1 MRGAFLTARQ
11 IIRLESL
18 AYPVHER
25 ETAFSSG
32 DHHLDVGNINHLFF
46 IGALLVAASI
56 LMSSLSARLGVPIL
70 VIFLAVGM
78 LAGVDGIG
86 GIVFEDYRLAFII
99 SNLALAVILL
109 DGGMRTR
116 TATFRVALKPAFSL
130 ATIGVAITSGLTGL
144 AAAWLFDLPLLQGL
158 LIGAIVGSTDA
169 AVVFNLLNG
178 KGLNERVGSTLEI
191 ESGSND
197 PMAMFL
203 TVALIDMLLAGRSSF
218 GWDFLLTLV
227 QQFGIGTVLGLVG
240 GWLLLQLINRLS
252 VADGLYPLLAVA
264 GGLMI
269 FALSGAIGGS
279 GILAIYVCGLLLGNR
294 PIRNR
299 HGILHMFDGLAW
311 LSQIGMFLV
320 LGLLLTPSE
329 LLPIAL
335 PALALSLWMILFAR
349 PLAVFLSLLPF
360 RSFHLRERLFISWIG
375 LRGAVPVILAV
386 FPLMAGLENAQL
398 FFNVAFFIVLVSLL
412 VQGTTLTWAAKKA
425 KVEVPPSP
433 MPVSRTGLQVHTTSQ
448 WEMFVYRL
456 SASKWCVGAALREL
470 KMPPGTRIA
479 ALFRGKELLHPS
491 GSTRLKVDDILCV
504 IGHDEDLPA
513 LGKLFSQAPKRGQD
527 LRFFGDFI
535 LEADAQLSAITA
547 LYGLKL
553 GDVNGEQTIG
563 AFMAEEVG
571 GNPVVG
577 DQIEWNGLTWT
588 VAAMDAGEV
597 RKVGLKFPEGD
608 KPGPQLMF

>member
-1 MRGAFLTARQ
+1 M
-11 IIRLESL
+11 
-18 AYPVHER
+18 
-25 ETAFSSG
+25 
-32 DHHLDVGNINHLFF
+32 DVGNINHLFF

-56 LMSSLSARLGVPIL
+56 LMSSLSNRLGVPIL

-86 GIVFEDYRLAFII
+86 GIVFEDYQLAFVI

-130 ATIGVAITSGLTGL
+130 ATLGVAITSGLTGL

-203 TVALIDMLLAGRSSF
+203 TVALIDMLLAGQTTF
-218 GWDFLLTLV
+218 GWDFLLNLL
-227 QQFGIGTVLGLVG
+227 QQFGIGTVLGLLG

-349 PLAVFLSLLPF
+349 PLAVFVSLLPF

-412 VQGTTLTWAAKKA
+412 LQGSTLAWAAKKA

-491 GSTRLKVDDILCV
+491 GSTRLQVDDILCV

-535 LEADAQLSAITA
+535 LEADARLSAIAA

-553 GDVNGEQTIG
+553 GDIDGEQTIG
-563 AFMAEEVG
+563 SFMAEEVG
-571 GNPVVG
+571 GRPVVG
-577 DQIEWNGLTWT
+577 DQVEWNGLTWT

>member
-1 MRGAFLTARQ
+1 M
-11 IIRLESL
+11 
-18 AYPVHER
+18 
-25 ETAFSSG
+25 
-32 DHHLDVGNINHLFF
+32 DVGNINHLFF

-56 LMSSLSARLGVPIL
+56 LMSSLSNRLGVPIL

-86 GIVFEDYRLAFII
+86 GIVFEDYQLAFII

-130 ATIGVAITSGLTGL
+130 ATLGVAITSGLTGL

-203 TVALIDMLLAGRSSF
+203 TVALIDMLLAGQTTF
-218 GWDFLLTLV
+218 GWDFLLNLL
-227 QQFGIGTVLGLVG
+227 QQFGIGTVLGLLG

-349 PLAVFLSLLPF
+349 PLAVFVSLLPF

-412 VQGTTLTWAAKKA
+412 LQGSTLAWAAKKA

-491 GSTRLKVDDILCV
+491 GSTRLQVDDILCV

-535 LEADAQLSAITA
+535 LEADAQLSAIAA

-553 GDVNGEQTIG
+553 GDVDGEQTIG

-571 GNPVVG
+571 GRPVVG

-588 VAAMDAGEV
+588 VAAMEAGEV

>member
-1 MRGAFLTARQ
+1 
-11 IIRLESL
+11 
-18 AYPVHER
+18 
-25 ETAFSSG
+25 
-32 DHHLDVGNINHLFF
+32 LDVGNINHLFF

-56 LMSSLSARLGVPIL
+56 LMSSLSNRLGVPIL

-86 GIVFEDYRLAFII
+86 GIVFEDYQLAFVI

-130 ATIGVAITSGLTGL
+130 ATLGVAITSGLTGL

-203 TVALIDMLLAGRSSF
+203 TVALIDMLLAGQTTF
-218 GWDFLLTLV
+218 GWDFLLNLL
-227 QQFGIGTVLGLVG
+227 QQFGIGTVLGLLG

-252 VADGLYPLLAVA
+252 VADGLYPLLAMA

-349 PLAVFLSLLPF
+349 PLAVFVSLLPF

-412 VQGTTLTWAAKKA
+412 LQGSTLAWAAKKA

-433 MPVSRTGLQVHTTSQ
+433 MPVSRIGLQVHTTSQ
-448 WEMFVYRL
+448 WEIFVYRL

-491 GSTRLKVDDILCV
+491 GSTRLQVDDILCV

-513 LGKLFSQAPKRGQD
+513 LGKLFSQAPTRGQD

-535 LEADAQLSAITA
+535 LEADAQLSAIAA

-553 GDVNGEQTIG
+553 GDVDGSLSIG
-563 AFMAEEVG
+563 AFMAEQVG
-571 GNPVVG
+571 GRPVVG
-577 DQIEWNGLTWT
+577 DQLQWNGLTWT
-588 VAAMDAGEV
+588 VAAMEAGEV

>member
-1 MRGAFLTARQ
+1 M
-11 IIRLESL
+11 
-18 AYPVHER
+18 
-25 ETAFSSG
+25 
-32 DHHLDVGNINHLFF
+32 DVGNINHLFF

-70 VIFLAVGM
+70 VIFLGVGM
-78 LAGVDGIG
+78 LAGVDGVG
-86 GIVFEDYRLAFII
+86 GIVFEDYQLAFVI

-130 ATIGVAITSGLTGL
+130 ATLGVAITSGFTGL

-203 TVALIDMLLAGRSSF
+203 TVALIDMLLAGQTTF
-218 GWDFLLTLV
+218 GWDFLLTLL
-227 QQFGIGTVLGLVG
+227 QQFGIGTVLGLAG

-349 PLAVFLSLLPF
+349 PLAVFVSLLPF

-412 VQGTTLTWAAKKA
+412 LQGSTLAWAAKKA

-479 ALFRGKELLHPS
+479 ALFRGKNLLHPS
-491 GSTRLKVDDILCV
+491 GSTRLQVDDILCV

-553 GDVNGEQTIG
+553 GDVDGNQTIG
-563 AFMAEEVG
+563 NFMAEEVG
-571 GNPVVG
+571 GRPVVG

-588 VAAMDAGEV
+588 VAAMEAGEV

>member
-1 MRGAFLTARQ
+1 M
-11 IIRLESL
+11 
-18 AYPVHER
+18 
-25 ETAFSSG
+25 
-32 DHHLDVGNINHLFF
+32 DVGSINHLFF

-70 VIFLAVGM
+70 VIFLGVGM
-78 LAGVDGIG
+78 LAGVDGVG

-99 SNLALAVILL
+99 SNLALAIILL

-130 ATIGVAITSGLTGL
+130 ATLGVAITSGFTGL

-203 TVALIDMLLAGRSSF
+203 TVALIDMLLAGQTTF
-218 GWDFLLTLV
+218 GWDFLLTLL
-227 QQFGIGTVLGLVG
+227 QQFGIGTALGLAG

-349 PLAVFLSLLPF
+349 PLAVFVSLLPF

-412 VQGTTLTWAAKKA
+412 LQGSTLAWAAKKA

-448 WEMFVYRL
+448 WEIFVYRL

-491 GSTRLKVDDILCV
+491 GSTRLQVDDILCV

-513 LGKLFSQAPKRGQD
+513 LGKLFSQAPTRGQD

-535 LEADAQLSAITA
+535 LEADAQLNAIAA

-553 GDVNGEQTIG
+553 GEVDGEQTIG
-563 AFMAEEVG
+563 DFMAEQVG
-571 GNPVVG
+571 GRPVVG
-577 DQIEWNGLTWT
+577 DQVEWNGLTWT
-588 VAAMDAGEV
+588 VAAMDAGQV

>member
-1 MRGAFLTARQ
+1 M
-11 IIRLESL
+11 
-18 AYPVHER
+18 
-25 ETAFSSG
+25 
-32 DHHLDVGNINHLFF
+32 DVGNINHLFF

-56 LMSSLSARLGVPIL
+56 LMSSLSNRLGVPIL

-78 LAGVDGIG
+78 LAGVDGVG
-86 GIVFEDYRLAFII
+86 GIVFEDYRLAFVI

-130 ATIGVAITSGLTGL
+130 ATLGVAITSGLTGL

-203 TVALIDMLLAGRSSF
+203 TVALIEMLLAGQSTF
-218 GWDFLLTLV
+218 GWDFLLSLL
-227 QQFGIGTVLGLVG
+227 QQFGIGTVLGLLG

-329 LLPIAL
+329 LLPIAI
-335 PALALSLWMILFAR
+335 PALLLSLWMILFAR
-349 PLAVFLSLLPF
+349 PLAVFVSLLPF

-412 VQGTTLTWAAKKA
+412 LQGSTLPWAAKKA

-491 GSTRLKVDDILCV
+491 GSTRLQVDDILCV

-535 LEADAQLSAITA
+535 LEGDARLSDIAA

-553 GDVNGEQTIG
+553 GEVDGNQTIG
-563 AFMAEEVG
+563 AFMAEQVS

-577 DQIEWNGLTWT
+577 DQVEWNGLTWT
-588 VAAMDAGEV
+588 VAAMEAGEV

>member
-1 MRGAFLTARQ
+1 
-11 IIRLESL
+11 
-18 AYPVHER
+18 
-25 ETAFSSG
+25 
-32 DHHLDVGNINHLFF
+32 
-46 IGALLVAASI
+46 
-56 LMSSLSARLGVPIL
+56 
-70 VIFLAVGM
+70 
-78 LAGVDGIG
+78 
-86 GIVFEDYRLAFII
+86 
-99 SNLALAVILL
+99 
-109 DGGMRTR
+109 
-116 TATFRVALKPAFSL
+116 VALKPAFSL
-130 ATIGVAITSGLTGL
+130 ATLGVAITSGFTGL

-203 TVALIDMLLAGRSSF
+203 TVALIDMLLAGQTTF
-218 GWDFLLTLV
+218 GWDFLLTLL
-227 QQFGIGTVLGLVG
+227 QQFGIGTVLGLAG

-349 PLAVFLSLLPF
+349 PLAVFVSLLPF

-412 VQGTTLTWAAKKA
+412 LQGSTLAWAAKKA

-433 MPVSRTGLQVHTTSQ
+433 MPVSRTGLQVHATSQ

-479 ALFRGKELLHPS
+479 ALFRGKNLLHPS
-491 GSTRLKVDDILCV
+491 GSTRLQVDDILCV

-553 GDVNGEQTIG
+553 GDVDGNQTIG
-563 AFMAEEVG
+563 NFMAEQVN

-588 VAAMDAGEV
+588 VAAMEAGEV

>member
-1 MRGAFLTARQ
+1 M
-11 IIRLESL
+11 
-18 AYPVHER
+18 
-25 ETAFSSG
+25 
-32 DHHLDVGNINHLFF
+32 DVGNINHLFF

-56 LMSSLSARLGVPIL
+56 LMSSLSAKLGVPIL

-78 LAGVDGIG
+78 LAGVDGVG
-86 GIVFEDYRLAFII
+86 GIVFNDYQLAFVI

-130 ATIGVAITSGLTGL
+130 ATLGVAITSGLTGL
-144 AAAWLFDLPLLQGL
+144 AAAWLFELPLLQGL

-203 TVALIDMLLAGRSSF
+203 TVALIDMLLAGQTGFS
-218 GWDFLLTLV
+218 WDFLLKLV
-227 QQFGIGTVLGLVG
+227 QQFGIGTLLGLAG

-269 FALSGAIGGS
+269 FALSSAVGGS

-320 LGLLLTPSE
+320 LGLLLTPSD
-329 LLPIAL
+329 LLPIAV
-335 PALALSLWMILFAR
+335 PALALSLWMILCAR
-349 PLAVFLSLLPF
+349 PLAVFVSLLPF

-412 VQGTTLTWAAKKA
+412 LQGSTLAWAAKKA

-433 MPVSRTGLQVHTTSQ
+433 LPISRTGLQVHTTSQ
-448 WEMFVYRL
+448 WELFIYRL

-479 ALFRGKELLHPS
+479 ALFRGTELLHPS
-491 GSTRLKVDDILCV
+491 GSTRLQVGDILCV
-504 IGHDEDLPA
+504 IGHEEDLPA

-527 LRFFGDFI
+527 MRFFGDFI
-535 LEADAQLSAITA
+535 LEGEAELSALAA
-547 LYGLKL
+547 LYGLTL
-553 GDVNGEQTIG
+553 GEVDGSRQIGRFLAEQIG
-563 AFMAEEVG
+563 G
-571 GNPVVG
+571 QPVVG
-577 DQIEWNGLTWT
+577 DQVEWNGLTWT
-588 VAAMDAGEV
+588 VAAMEGGEV
-597 RKVGLKFPEGD
+597 RKVGLRFPEGE
-608 KPGPQLMF
+608 KPGPQLLL

>member
-1 MRGAFLTARQ
+1 M
-11 IIRLESL
+11 
-18 AYPVHER
+18 
-25 ETAFSSG
+25 
-32 DHHLDVGNINHLFF
+32 DVGSINHLFF

-70 VIFLAVGM
+70 VIFLGVGM
-78 LAGVDGIG
+78 LAGVDGVG
-86 GIVFEDYRLAFII
+86 GIVFDDYRLAFII
-99 SNLALAVILL
+99 SNLALAIILL

-130 ATIGVAITSGLTGL
+130 ATLGVAITSGFTGL

-203 TVALIDMLLAGRSSF
+203 TVALIDMLLAGQTTF
-218 GWDFLLTLV
+218 GWDFLLTLL
-227 QQFGIGTVLGLVG
+227 QQFGIGTALGLAG

-349 PLAVFLSLLPF
+349 PLAVFVSLLPF

-479 ALFRGKELLHPS
+479 ALFRGNELLHPS

-513 LGKLFSQAPKRGQD
+513 LGKLFSQAPTRGQD

-535 LEADAQLSAITA
+535 LEGDAQLNAIAA

-553 GDVNGEQTIG
+553 GEVDGEQTIG
-563 AFMAEEVG
+563 DFMAEQVG
-571 GNPVVG
+571 GRPVVG
-577 DQIEWNGLTWT
+577 DQVEWNGLTWT

>member
-1 MRGAFLTARQ
+1 MDL
-11 IIRLESL
+11 
-18 AYPVHER
+18 
-25 ETAFSSG
+25 
-32 DHHLDVGNINHLFF
+32 GNLNHLFF

-56 LMSSLSARLGVPIL
+56 LMSSLSNRLGVPIL

-78 LAGVDGIG
+78 LAGVDGVG
-86 GIVFEDYRLAFII
+86 GIVFGDYQLAFVI

-130 ATIGVAITSGLTGL
+130 ATLGVAITSGLTGL

-203 TVALIDMLLAGRSSF
+203 TVALIDMLLAGRTSF
-218 GWDFLLTLV
+218 GWDFLLTLL
-227 QQFGIGTVLGLVG
+227 QQFGIGTVLGLLG

-311 LSQIGMFLV
+311 LSQISMFLV

-349 PLAVFLSLLPF
+349 PLAVFVSLLPF

-412 VQGTTLTWAAKKA
+412 LQGSTLAWAAKKA

-433 MPVSRTGLQVHTTSQ
+433 MPVSRSGLQVHTTSQ

-456 SASKWCVGAALREL
+456 SASKWCIGAALREL

-491 GSTRLKVDDILCV
+491 GSTRLQVGDILCV
-504 IGHDEDLPA
+504 IGHDADLPA

-535 LEADAQLSAITA
+535 LEADAQLSAIAA

-553 GDVNGEQTIG
+553 GEVDGNQTIG
-563 AFMAEEVG
+563 AFMAEQVS

-577 DQIEWNGLTWT
+577 DQVDWNGLTWT

>member
-1 MRGAFLTARQ
+1 
-11 IIRLESL
+11 
-18 AYPVHER
+18 
-25 ETAFSSG
+25 
-32 DHHLDVGNINHLFF
+32 LDVGNINHLFF

-56 LMSSLSARLGVPIL
+56 LMSSLSNRLGVPIL

-78 LAGVDGIG
+78 LAGVDGVG
-86 GIVFEDYRLAFII
+86 GIVFEDYRLAFVI

-130 ATIGVAITSGLTGL
+130 ATLGVAITSGLTGL

-203 TVALIDMLLAGRSSF
+203 TVALIEMLLAGQSTF
-218 GWDFLLTLV
+218 GWDFLLSLL
-227 QQFGIGTVLGLVG
+227 QQFGIGTVLGLLG

-329 LLPIAL
+329 LLPIAI
-335 PALALSLWMILFAR
+335 PALLLSLWMILFAR
-349 PLAVFLSLLPF
+349 PLAVFVSLLPF

-513 LGKLFSQAPKRGQD
+513 LGKLFSQAPTRGQD

>member
-1 MRGAFLTARQ
+1 M
-11 IIRLESL
+11 
-18 AYPVHER
+18 
-25 ETAFSSG
+25 
-32 DHHLDVGNINHLFF
+32 DVGNINHLFF

-70 VIFLAVGM
+70 VIFLGVGM
-78 LAGVDGIG
+78 LAGVDGVG
-86 GIVFEDYRLAFII
+86 GIVFEDYRLAFVI

-130 ATIGVAITSGLTGL
+130 ATLGVAITSGFTGL

-203 TVALIDMLLAGRSSF
+203 TVALIDMLLAGQTTF
-218 GWDFLLTLV
+218 GWDFLLTLL
-227 QQFGIGTVLGLVG
+227 QQFGIGTVLGLAG

-349 PLAVFLSLLPF
+349 PLAVFVSLLPF

-412 VQGTTLTWAAKKA
+412 LQGSTLAWAAKKA

-491 GSTRLKVDDILCV
+491 GSTRLQVDDILCV

-553 GDVNGEQTIG
+553 GDVDGNQTIG
-563 AFMAEEVG
+563 NFMAEQVN

-588 VAAMDAGEV
+588 VAAMEAGEV

>member
-1 MRGAFLTARQ
+1 
-11 IIRLESL
+11 
-18 AYPVHER
+18 
-25 ETAFSSG
+25 
-32 DHHLDVGNINHLFF
+32 LDVGNINHLFF

-56 LMSSLSARLGVPIL
+56 LMSSLSNRLGVPIL

-86 GIVFEDYRLAFII
+86 GIVFEDYQLAFVI

-130 ATIGVAITSGLTGL
+130 ATLGVAITSGLTGL

-203 TVALIDMLLAGRSSF
+203 TVALIDMLLAGQTTF
-218 GWDFLLTLV
+218 GWDFLLNLL
-227 QQFGIGTVLGLVG
+227 QQFGIGTVLGLLG

-349 PLAVFLSLLPF
+349 PLAVFVSLLPF

-412 VQGTTLTWAAKKA
+412 LQGSTLAWAAKKA

-491 GSTRLKVDDILCV
+491 GSTRLQVDDILCV

-535 LEADAQLSAITA
+535 LEADAQLSAIAA

-553 GDVNGEQTIG
+553 GDVDGEQTIG

-571 GNPVVG
+571 GRPVVG

-588 VAAMDAGEV
+588 VAAMEAGEV

>member
-1 MRGAFLTARQ
+1 M
-11 IIRLESL
+11 
-18 AYPVHER
+18 
-25 ETAFSSG
+25 
-32 DHHLDVGNINHLFF
+32 DVGNINHLFF

-56 LMSSLSARLGVPIL
+56 LMSSLSNRLGVPIL

-78 LAGVDGIG
+78 LAGVDGVG
-86 GIVFEDYRLAFII
+86 GIVFEDYRLAFVI

-130 ATIGVAITSGLTGL
+130 ATLGVAITSGLTGL

-203 TVALIDMLLAGRSSF
+203 TVALIEMLLAGQSTF
-218 GWDFLLTLV
+218 GWDFLLSLL
-227 QQFGIGTVLGLVG
+227 QQFGIGTVLGLLG

-329 LLPIAL
+329 LLPIAI
-335 PALALSLWMILFAR
+335 PALLLSLWMILFAR
-349 PLAVFLSLLPF
+349 PLAVFVSLLPF

-412 VQGTTLTWAAKKA
+412 LQGSTLAWAAKKA

-491 GSTRLKVDDILCV
+491 GSTRLQVDDILCV

-513 LGKLFSQAPKRGQD
+513 LGKLFSQAPTRGQD

-535 LEADAQLSAITA
+535 LEGDARLSDIAA

-553 GDVNGEQTIG
+553 GEVDGNQTIG
-563 AFMAEEVG
+563 AFMAEQVS

-577 DQIEWNGLTWT
+577 DQVEWNGLTWT
-588 VAAMDAGEV
+588 VAAMEAGEV

>member
-1 MRGAFLTARQ
+1 M
-11 IIRLESL
+11 
-18 AYPVHER
+18 
-25 ETAFSSG
+25 
-32 DHHLDVGNINHLFF
+32 DVGSINHLFF

-70 VIFLAVGM
+70 VIFLGVGM
-78 LAGVDGIG
+78 LAGVDGVG

-99 SNLALAVILL
+99 SNLALAIILL

-130 ATIGVAITSGLTGL
+130 ATLGVAITSGFTGL

-203 TVALIDMLLAGRSSF
+203 TVALIDMLLAGQTTF
-218 GWDFLLTLV
+218 GWDFLLTLL
-227 QQFGIGTVLGLVG
+227 QQFGIGTVLGLAG

-329 LLPIAL
+329 LLPIAI
-335 PALALSLWMILFAR
+335 PALLLSLWMILFAR
-349 PLAVFLSLLPF
+349 PLAVFVSLLPF

-412 VQGTTLTWAAKKA
+412 LQGSTLAWAAKKA

-491 GSTRLKVDDILCV
+491 GSTRLQVDDILCV

-513 LGKLFSQAPKRGQD
+513 LGKLFSQAPTRGQD

-535 LEADAQLSAITA
+535 LEGDARLSDIAA

-553 GDVNGEQTIG
+553 GEVDGNQTIG
-563 AFMAEEVG
+563 AFMAEQVS

-577 DQIEWNGLTWT
+577 DQVEWNGLTWT
-588 VAAMDAGEV
+588 VAAMEAGEV